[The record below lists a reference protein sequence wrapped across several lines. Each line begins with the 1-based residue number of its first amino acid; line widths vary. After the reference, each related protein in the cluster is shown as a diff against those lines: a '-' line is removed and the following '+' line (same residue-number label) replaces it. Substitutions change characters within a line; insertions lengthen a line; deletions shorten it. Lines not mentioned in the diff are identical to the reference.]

1 MGLSF
6 DENRSLEEVT
16 ESLCF
21 ASDGPSP
28 NSNPE
33 MGSIDHQ
40 EWRDDEIDGGE
51 DIQAVGSNGSIIQ
64 SNEIMEMVGS
74 PLS

>member
-16 ESLCF
+16 GSLHF
-21 ASDGPSP
+21 APDGPSP
-28 NSNPE
+28 NSDPE
-33 MGSIDHQ
+33 LGSINRQ
-40 EWRDDEIDGGE
+40 EGRDDEIDGGE

-64 SNEIMEMVGS
+64 SNEITEMVGS